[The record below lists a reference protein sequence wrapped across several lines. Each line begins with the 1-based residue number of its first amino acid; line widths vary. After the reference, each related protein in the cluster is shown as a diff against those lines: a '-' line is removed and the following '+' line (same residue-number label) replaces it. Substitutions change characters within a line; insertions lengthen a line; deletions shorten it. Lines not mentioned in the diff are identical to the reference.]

1 MKSILSQETIIAVV
15 AMVAFTVAALALL
28 IVAVQPTMNKIEW
41 QEETYSVKSGD
52 TLWEIADKYCPDI
65 VDKREWIAEVQKLNN
80 LHGSALRIGQKLTV
94 LAPKA

>member
-1 MKSILSQETIIAVV
+1 MKGILSHENIIAVV
-15 AMVAFTVAALALL
+15 AMVAFTVAAFALL

-41 QEETYSVKSGD
+41 QEETYIVKNGD

-65 VDKREWIAEVQKLNN
+65 VDKREWIAEVQELNN
-80 LHGSALRIGQKLTV
+80 LHGSTLRIGQRLTV